1 MDMAIYKKKA
11 AIISSYAYIRGHNNY
26 GSIFQYYA
34 LQQYLKKFDVDS
46 CWIRYMFPVWSMYKD
61 LIKKTVNSLLYG
73 FRLKNIWNHIKT
85 QIAFRKF
92 MYDNNR

>member
-1 MDMAIYKKKA
+1 MAIYKKKA

-61 LIKKTVNSLLYG
+61 LIKKNCQFVIIRISFEEHMESY
-73 FRLKNIWNHIKT
+73 KNADCFQKIHV
-85 QIAFRKF
+85 
-92 MYDNNR
+92 